1 MATVYGRL
9 DGFSTYR
16 DSRNSSSLEEQHAQ
30 LSGSKTLYVGNLS
43 FYTSEEQIHELFRQ
57 VGPVR
62 RIIMGLDVCLM
73 FAHAALTDSRRP
85 GLVQRHKKTPCGF
98 CFVEYY
104 SHVDARASLKF
115 ISGTKLDERIIRAD
129 MDPGYADGRQYGRGK
144 LVVYQA
150 TAWPQTNSG
159 IAAQVGRSGARRI
172 QRRL

>member
-1 MATVYGRL
+1 MLPPRLERRFAASLLNVLRSKAPLLEISASTAKIVMATVYGRL

-73 FAHAALTDSRRP
+73 FVHAALTDSRRP
-85 GLVQRHKKTPCGF
+85 GL
-98 CFVEYY
+98 
-104 SHVDARASLKF
+104 
-115 ISGTKLDERIIRAD
+115 
-129 MDPGYADGRQYGRGK
+129 
-144 LVVYQA
+144 
-150 TAWPQTNSG
+150 
-159 IAAQVGRSGARRI
+159 GAET
-172 QRRL
+172 